1 MAKGQQNNKETKKK
15 PAMSMKEKR
24 HAKKS
29 KQESKPA
36 LGSGKPT

>member
-1 MAKGQQNNKETKKK
+1 MTKERHSTKETKKK